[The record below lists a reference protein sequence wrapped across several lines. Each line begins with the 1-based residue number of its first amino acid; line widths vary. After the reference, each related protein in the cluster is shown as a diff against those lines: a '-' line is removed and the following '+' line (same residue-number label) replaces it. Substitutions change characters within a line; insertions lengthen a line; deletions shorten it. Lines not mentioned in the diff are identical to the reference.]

1 MWFLGDDQLKKHPV
15 YIPCTIEDA
24 YIFYLADLANW
35 QIGLKARALRYFDYD
50 ISYMY
55 SCPTGRDEDDWSDE
69 KKRGSTGVEIL
80 MYRSTKPLLILLQ
93 PPPSILC
100 EAETINAWSMIE
112 EDPLLSEKS
121 VHKW

>member
-1 MWFLGDDQLKKHPV
+1 MSVRVVTVIKFETFYLPKKNLWFLGDDQLKKHPV

-35 QIGLKARALRYFDYD
+35 QIGLKAWALRYFDYD
-50 ISYMY
+50 MY

-80 MYRSTKPLLILLQ
+80 MYRSTNHCWYCYTTLPASYVKLKQ
-93 PPPSILC
+93 
-100 EAETINAWSMIE
+100 
-112 EDPLLSEKS
+112 
-121 VHKW
+121 